1 MPRGLVLSVCT
12 SHRHTTM
19 LVTFVILTS
28 ALLPHPRPS
37 LREHAPISR
46 ADALR
51 GLVAATSLLSAAPAA
66 TAAADPL
73 LRELLLRLEDSSPK
87 QQSARLG
94 DALKSGVGL
103 SKGDGL
109 VFPPWMEGRWR
120 VRSRPL
126 STAAPLGRRFLPSD
140 LARMR
145 IGDTSDAPGL
155 EYEVRFA
162 RRAADGVVVSDRANN
177 LRAVQDA
184 AAGYRRVEEAR
195 YSADAAKISV
205 SYSPF
210 GPNGTYPG
218 ASRAEIYLNWRRQSQ
233 PLAEESTFAF
243 AEATRTVYLA
253 QRRELST
260 VSDAETLCSFERFG
274 GNGGGGV
281 RARQRVLRFLTPN
294 PNSIEGELWSQ
305 AQGRAVALL
314 DYELNLERLGPAD

>member
-1 MPRGLVLSVCT
+1 MRTPLALSLICSRISVTALHPPPRLSC
-12 SHRHTTM
+12 
-19 LVTFVILTS
+19 
-28 ALLPHPRPS
+28 
-37 LREHAPISR
+37 SR

-51 GLVAATSLLSAAPAA
+51 SLAAATSLLSPPLAA
-66 TAAADPL
+66 TAADPQL
-73 LRELLLRLEDSSPK
+73 LELLLRREDVSPK
-87 QQSARLG
+87 QQSASLG
-94 DALKSGVGL
+94 DALKAGVGL

-109 VFPPWMEGRWR
+109 VFPPWMEGRWL

-126 STAAPLGRRFLPSD
+126 STAAPLGRRFLPADIS
-140 LARMR
+140 RMR
-145 IGDTSDAPGL
+145 IGDTSAAPGL

-162 RRAADGVVVSDRANN
+162 RRAADGAVVSDRANN

-184 AAGYRRVEEAR
+184 AAGYRRVEDVR

-233 PLAEESTFAF
+233 PRAEASAFAF

-260 VSDAETLCSFERFG
+260 VSDAETLCTFERAQDG
-274 GNGGGGV
+274 GTV
-281 RARQRVLRFLTPN
+281 LARQRVLRFLTPN

-314 DYELNLERLGPAD
+314 DYELHLERLGPAG

>member
-1 MPRGLVLSVCT
+1 
-12 SHRHTTM
+12 M
-19 LVTFVILTS
+19 LTATLAVAS
-28 ALLPHPRPS
+28 ALLPPPRLS
-37 LREHAPISR
+37 CSR

-51 GLVAATSLLSAAPAA
+51 SLAAATTLLSLPLAA
-66 TAAADPL
+66 TAAADPQL
-73 LRELLLRLEDSSPK
+73 QELLLRIDDASPK
-87 QQSARLG
+87 QQSASIA
-94 DALKSGVGL
+94 DALKAGVGL

-109 VFPPWMEGRWR
+109 VFPPWMEGRWL

-126 STAAPLGRRFLPSD
+126 STAAPLGRRFLPTD
-140 LARMR
+140 LARMKV
-145 IGDTSDAPGL
+145 GDTSAAPGL

-162 RRAADGVVVSDRANN
+162 RRAADGAVVSDRANN

-184 AAGYRRVEEAR
+184 AAGYRRVEEVR

-218 ASRAEIYLNWRRQSQ
+218 ASRAEVYLNWRRQSQ
-233 PLAEESTFAF
+233 PRADASAFAF
-243 AEATRTVYLA
+243 AEATRTVFLS

-260 VSDAETLCSFERFG
+260 VSDAETLCSFQRTSEAA
-274 GNGGGGV
+274 GGGGNEV
-281 RARQRVLRFLTPN
+281 LARQRVLRFLTPN

-314 DYELNLERLGPAD
+314 DYELRLERLGPAD